1 MAANKTHTPARQP
14 VPSLQPD
21 PLLGLTA
28 EQAAQRQA
36 AGWAN
41 LPVDAPTRSVGQII
55 RDNTCT
61 FFNLIFV
68 VLAACLILV
77 RSFQNMLFLVIA
89 AANTVIGIV
98 QQIRSKRIIDQL
110 NLLSAPLCR
119 VVRDGRVEEIP
130 TAQAVRD
137 DVVELSAGDQIT
149 ADALVLSG
157 TAHVN
162 EALVTGEADAI
173 EKNAGDELLSGSFVV
188 AGCCRACLTRVGAD
202 SFAARLTLEA
212 KRSHRTGQSEMM
224 RALDKL
230 IRVIGIAL
238 IPVGLLL
245 FSKELWI
252 LERPLRAAVESTVA
266 ALVGMIPEGLYL
278 LTSVALAVGVLRL
291 ARDKVLVQE
300 MSCIETLARVDV
312 LCVDKTGTITAP
324 QMAVSQLIP
333 LEGASLSQEEIRR
346 ALGAFY
352 RASDR
357 DNHTGRALAEYF
369 SGGENWPAE
378 QVIPFTSAT
387 KWSAVVFRDRDAWLV
402 GAPDF
407 IMGGLS
413 GQLGQAVETWSR
425 RGYRVL
431 LAAAYAG
438 RPSPAGLDPAL
449 VSPMALILLANPIRP
464 EAPDTFAYFRHQG
477 VAVKVISGDH
487 PATVSEVARQ
497 AGIPGAEHWVDASLL
512 TGEGALEEAAERYT
526 VFGRVTPDQ
535 KRVLIRA
542 MKSAGHTVAMTGDG
556 VNDVLALKDA
566 DCGIAMASGSDAACH
581 AAHLV
586 LLRSDFSAMPKVV
599 DEGRR
604 VINNIQRS
612 AALFLVKNIFSCLL
626 ALVSLAIAIPYPF
639 VPIQMSMISGLT
651 IGIPA
656 FFLALEPNYALVEG
670 KFMHNVLRRAFPG
683 GLTDL
688 LLILAAQPAASLL
701 GLSQADRSTLSTLI
715 AAGVGLIILFQVCL
729 PFDRNR
735 KIIWG
740 TMAALVVGAVLVA
753 GPIFSLTRLNLSA
766 ALALA
771 VFLLAALP
779 LFWGLRAVFEWGSRW
794 LRHRRTGRSCR

>member
-1 MAANKTHTPARQP
+1 MAAKTTHTPVRQP
-14 VPSLQPD
+14 VPPLRPD
-21 PLLGLTA
+21 PLVGLTRA
-28 EQAAQRQA
+28 QAAQRQA

-41 LPVDAPTRSVGQII
+41 LPVDAPTRSVGQIV

-68 VLAACLILV
+68 VLTACLVLV
-77 RSFQNMLFLVIA
+77 RSFHNMLFLVIA

-98 QQIRSKRIIDQL
+98 QQIRSKRIIDRL
-110 NLLSAPLCR
+110 NLLSAPLCK
-119 VVRDGRVEEIP
+119 VVREGNLEEIP

-137 DVVELSAGDQIT
+137 DVVELAAGDQIT

-157 TAHVN
+157 TIQVN

-173 EKNAGDELLSGSFVV
+173 EKGPGAELLSGSFVV
-188 AGCCRACLTRVGAD
+188 AGRCRACLTRVGAD

-212 KRSHRTGQSEMM
+212 KRSHRAGHSEMM

-245 FSKELWI
+245 FAKELWI
-252 LERPLRAAVESTVA
+252 LDRSVREAVESTVA

-291 ARDKVLVQE
+291 ARDKVLVHE

-324 QMAVSQLIP
+324 RMAVHQLLP
-333 LEGASLSQEEIRR
+333 LEGADLPEEEIRR

-352 RASDR
+352 RAADA
-357 DNHTGRALAEYF
+357 DNHTGQALREYF
-369 SGGENWPAE
+369 ADGEDWPAE

-387 KWSAVVFRDRDAWLV
+387 KWSAVVFREGPAWVV

-407 IMGGLS
+407 ILGPAYNTLS
-413 GQLGQAVETWSR
+413 PQVEGWSA

-431 LAAAYAG
+431 LAARYG
-438 RPSPAGLDPAL
+438 GTPSTDGLDPAL

-464 EAPDTFAYFRHQG
+464 EAPDTFAYFHRQG
-477 VAVKVISGDH
+477 VAVKVISGDY
-487 PATVSEVARQ
+487 PATVAEVARQ
-497 AGIPGAEHWVDASLL
+497 AGIAGAEDWVDASRL
-512 TGEGALEEAAERYT
+512 TGEGELEEAAERYT

-586 LLRSDFSAMPKVV
+586 LLHSDFSAMPKVV

-612 AALFLVKNIFSCLL
+612 ASLFLVKNIFSFLL
-626 ALVSLAIAIPYPF
+626 AVISLAIAIPYPF

-670 KFMHNVLRRAFPG
+670 RFMYNVLRRAFPG

-688 LLILAAQPAASLL
+688 LLILGAQLAASLL
-701 GLSQADRSTLSTLI
+701 GLSPADRSTLSTLI
-715 AAGVGLIILFQVCL
+715 AAGVGLVVLFQVCL

-735 KIIWG
+735 AIIWG
-740 TMAALVVGAVLVA
+740 AMAALVAGAVLVT
-753 GPIFSLTRLNLSA
+753 GPIFSLTRLGFSA
-766 ALALA
+766 TVTFLA
-771 VFLLAALP
+771 FLGGSLP
-779 LFWGLRAVFEWGSRW
+779 LFWGLRALFERGSAR
-794 LRHRRTGRSCR
+794 LDRRRRPCL

>member
-1 MAANKTHTPARQP
+1 MASTRTHTPARQP
-14 VPSLQPD
+14 VPLLRPD
-21 PLLGLTA
+21 PLQGLTRA
-28 EQAAQRQA
+28 QAAQRQA

-41 LPVDAPTRSVGQII
+41 LPVDTPTRSVGQIV

-68 VLAACLILV
+68 VLAVCLVLV
-77 RSFQNMLFLVIA
+77 QSFQNMLFLVIA

-98 QQIRSKRIIDQL
+98 QQIRSKRIIDRL
-110 NLLSAPLCR
+110 NLLSAPLCT
-119 VVRDGRVEEIP
+119 VVREGQAEEIP
-130 TAQAVRD
+130 TSQAVRD

-157 TAHVN
+157 GIQVN

-173 EKNAGDELLSGSFVV
+173 EKKAGDELLSGSFVV
-188 AGCCRACLTRVGAD
+188 AGRCRACLTRVGAD

-212 KRSHRTGQSEMM
+212 KRSHRTGYSEMM
-224 RALDKL
+224 RSLDKL

-245 FSKELWI
+245 FAKELWF
-252 LERPLRAAVESTVA
+252 LDRPVRSAVESTVA

-324 QMAVSQLIP
+324 QMAVHQLIP
-333 LEGASLSQEEIRR
+333 LEGAELSPEEIRR

-352 RASDR
+352 QASDA
-357 DNHTGRALAEYF
+357 DNHTGQALRDYF
-369 SGGENWPAE
+369 AGGEDYPVE
-378 QVIPFTSAT
+378 RVIPFTSAT
-387 KWSAVVFRDRDAWLV
+387 KWSAVVFRDRPAWVV

-407 IMGGLS
+407 ILGSAYEGLRP
-413 GQLGQAVETWSR
+413 QVETWSE

-431 LAAAYAG
+431 LAARCAPPG
-438 RPSPAGLDPAL
+438 PDGLDPAQ

-464 EAPDTFAYFRHQG
+464 EAPGTFSYFHRQG

-487 PATVSEVARQ
+487 PATVAEVARQ
-497 AGIPGAEHWVDASLL
+497 AGIPGAEDWVDASRL
-512 TGEGALEEAAERYT
+512 TGEGELEAAAEQYT

-586 LLRSDFSAMPKVV
+586 LLHSDFSAMPKVV

-612 AALFLVKNIFSCLL
+612 ASLFLVKNIFSFLL
-626 ALVSLAIAIPYPF
+626 AIITLAVAIPYPF

-670 KFMHNVLRRAFPG
+670 RFMHNVLRRAFPG

-688 LLILAAQPAASLL
+688 LLVLGAQVAAGVLNLPP
-701 GLSQADRSTLSTLI
+701 ADRSTLSTLI
-715 AAGVGLIILFQVCL
+715 AAGVGLIVLFQVCQ
-729 PFDRNR
+729 PFDLSR

-740 TMAALVVGAVLVA
+740 TMAALVVGAVVVT
-753 GPIFSLTRLNLSA
+753 GPIFSLTRLGFSA
-766 ALALA
+766 LLTLAA
-771 VFLLAALP
+771 FLVAALP
-779 LFWGLRAVFEWGSRW
+779 LYWGLVALFEWGSAR
-794 LRHRRTGRSCR
+794 LRSRAGRPCR

>member
-1 MAANKTHTPARQP
+1 MAIKHTGPARQP
-14 VPSLQPD
+14 VPELRPD
-21 PLLGLTA
+21 PLQGLTR

-41 LPVDAPTRSVGQII
+41 TPVDAPTRSVGQIV

-68 VLAACLILV
+68 VLAVCLVLV
-77 RSFQNMLFLVIA
+77 HSFRNMLFLVIA

-98 QQIRSKRIIDQL
+98 QQIRSKRIIDRL

-119 VVRDGRVEEIP
+119 VVREGKLEEIP

-149 ADALVLSG
+149 ADAQVISG
-157 TAHVN
+157 VVQVN

-173 EKNAGDELLSGSFVV
+173 EKGEGAELLSGSFVV
-188 AGCCRACLTRVGAD
+188 AGRCRARLTRVGAD

-212 KRSHRTGQSEMM
+212 KRSHRTGYSEMM
-224 RALDKL
+224 RSLDKL

-245 FSKELWI
+245 FGKELWI
-252 LERPLRAAVESTVA
+252 LNRPMRGAVESTVA

-333 LEGASLSQEEIRR
+333 LEGAPLPQEEIRR

-352 RASDR
+352 RASGADNPTGQALR
-357 DNHTGRALAEYF
+357 DYF
-369 SGGENWPAE
+369 APGEDWPA
-378 QVIPFTSAT
+378 QRVIPFTSAT
-387 KWSAVVFRDRDAWLV
+387 KWSAVAFQGREAWLV

-407 IMGGLS
+407 ILGSAYGGL
-413 GQLGQAVETWSR
+413 QEVVEGWSE

-431 LAAAYAG
+431 LAASYRG
-438 RPSPAGLDPAL
+438 MPDPSGLDPAL
-449 VSPMALILLANPIRP
+449 VCPMALILLANPIRA
-464 EAPDTFAYFRHQG
+464 EAPGTFAYFHRQG

-487 PATVSEVARQ
+487 PTTVAEVARQ
-497 AGIPGAEHWVDASLL
+497 AGIPGAEHWVDASRL
-512 TGEGALEEAAERYT
+512 TAPGELEEAAEEYT

-586 LLRSDFSAMPKVV
+586 LLHSDFSAMPKVV

-612 AALFLVKNIFSCLL
+612 ASLFLVKNIFSFLL
-626 ALVSLAIAIPYPF
+626 ALISLAFAISYPF

-670 KFMHNVLRRAFPG
+670 RFMHNVLRRAFPG

-688 LLILAAQPAASLL
+688 VLILAAQVAASLL
-701 GLSQADRSTLSTLI
+701 GLSQADRSTLSALV
-715 AAGVGLIILFQVCL
+715 AAGVGLIVLFQVCL
-729 PFDRNR
+729 PFDTGR

-740 TMAALVVGAVLVA
+740 AMAALVVGAVVGA
-753 GPIFSLTRLNLSA
+753 GPIFSLTWLGFSA
-766 ALALA
+766 LLTLAILLA
-771 VFLLAALP
+771 AALP
-779 LFWGLRAVFEWGSRW
+779 LYWGLVALFERGSARLRARA
-794 LRHRRTGRSCR
+794 GRPCR